1 MPRVR
6 LGVALLVPEPVR
18 TEIEAMRRAL
28 GDGSLDRVPAHVT
41 LVPPV
46 NVHER
51 DVDAAFSLLR
61 GAAAACAP
69 LTLDLGPPA
78 TFLPQNPVLYLAVA
92 GGVDGLEELRNA
104 VFRPPLHRA
113 LAWPYVP
120 HVTLSEQDDPERV
133 AAGALALADYR
144 SSVTIDRVHVLREV
158 DQRWVPFADA
168 ALGGRRVV
176 ARGGLELEIVEAA
189 DLEPPVRRW
198 LDAQWAQHAEAL
210 GQAWDERSLAFTA
223 RRGGLVVGAAT
234 GWTNEGIGHLSE
246 LVVDAGVR
254 GEGVGA
260 HLLAAFEDAA
270 RRLGVRWLSLRTDA
284 GSPAQGFYERRGWVI
299 AGTLDDWVAGRTMSE
314 MRKDL

>member
-51 DVDAAFSLLR
+51 DLDAVFSLLR
-61 GAAAACAP
+61 DAAAASAS
-69 LTLDLGPPA
+69 LTLDLGPPT
-78 TFLPQNPVLYLAVA
+78 TFLPDNPVLFLAVA
-92 GGVDGLEELRNA
+92 GDLAGLERLRQA
-104 VFRPPLHRA
+104 VFVPPLHRE

-144 SSVTIDRVHVLREV
+144 ALVTIDRVHLLREV

-189 DLEPPVRRW
+189 GLEPPVRRW
-198 LDAQWAQHAEAL
+198 LDRQWARHGEAV
-210 GQAWDERSLAFTA
+210 GRAWDERGLTLTA
-223 RRGGLVVGAAT
+223 RRGGVVVGAAT
-234 GWTNEGIGHLSE
+234 GWTNEGVGHLSE
-246 LVVDAGVR
+246 LVVDADVR

-270 RRLGVRWLSLRTDA
+270 RGLGVRWLTLRTDA
-284 GSPAQGFYERRGWVI
+284 GSPAEGFYARRGWVLT
-299 AGTLDDWVAGRTMSE
+299 GTLEDWVAGRTMSE